1 MLLHQAGKKIVRAG
15 VAELVG
21 GFQVLAQAANDGLV
35 IGEQR
40 GEHSAGIR
48 IFAGLLLETRQL
60 QKLLQR
66 PGRDGVERASSLGDF
81 VDDFVE
87 RLVLALEKL
96 VQLAK
101 VGAYDFPVK
110 APRLDVQHELVREQR
125 VEDRAQ
131 AVALLLAD
139 ANIRFHAPLLMI
151 DRKAGREPSRTSR
164 CIDSTEPS
172 IISPID

>member
-1 MLLHQAGKKIVRAG
+1 MFAFCCDELGFSEDAAYSRILVARAG
-15 VAELVG
+15 RRLPAVIEALRSGEIHLAGLRLLVPHLTSENHR
-21 GFQVLAQAANDGLV
+21 QVLAQAANDGLV

-48 IFAGLLLETRQL
+48 IFAGLLLEARQL

-101 VGAYDFPVK
+101 VGTYDVPVK
-110 APRLDVQHELVREQR
+110 APRLDV
-125 VEDRAQ
+125 
-131 AVALLLAD
+131 
-139 ANIRFHAPLLMI
+139 
-151 DRKAGREPSRTSR
+151 
-164 CIDSTEPS
+164 
-172 IISPID
+172 

>member
-21 GFQVLAQAANDGLV
+21 GFQVLAQAANDDLV

-48 IFAGLLLETRQL
+48 IFAGLFLEARQL

-66 PGRDGVERASSLGDF
+66 PGRDGVERASSLRDF

-101 VGAYDFPVK
+101 VGTYDVPVK
-110 APRLDVQHELVREQR
+110 APRLDVEHELVREQR

-139 ANIRFHAPLLMI
+139 ADIRFHAPILMI
-151 DRKAGREPSRTSR
+151 DRKAGREPGPH
-164 CIDSTEPS
+164 EPMQRLYGAVHHKS
-172 IISPID
+172 N